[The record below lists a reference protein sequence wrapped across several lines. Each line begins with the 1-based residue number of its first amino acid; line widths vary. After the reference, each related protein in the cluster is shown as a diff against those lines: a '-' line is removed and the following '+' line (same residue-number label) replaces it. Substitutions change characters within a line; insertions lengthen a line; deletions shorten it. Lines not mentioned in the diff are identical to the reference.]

1 MPEFRFNP
9 ESFVCALL
17 PESGHVH
24 KIYPRS
30 KAPEG
35 VEDFPFLDRPL
46 RTQDRV
52 YFFAA
57 GNWYEMCCLRG
68 G

>member
-24 KIYPRS
+24 KIYPMS
-30 KAPEG
+30 KAPEN
-35 VEDFPFLDRPL
+35 VENL
-46 RTQDRV
+46 T
-52 YFFAA
+52 FF
-57 GNWYEMCCLRG
+57 G
-68 G
+68 